1 MTHVATE
8 IQPLGRLQLCPRMS
22 VEGAVDG
29 AWWPRSTDLGDE
41 LPDLIAVFCSR
52 IGPVRRVVYDASMW
66 HSAPSRVIRGTTSIP
81 VDSYRLVARDTI
93 YLLGTHSRDAVLYVV
108 PASTD
113 LSLAR
118 RVLRAVF
125 EHASTTSAPA
135 LRLLLTQPAV
145 EARTANPLSPR
156 TTVA

>member
-29 AWWPRSTDLGDE
+29 AWWPRSTDLG
-41 LPDLIAVFCSR
+41 AR

-118 RVLRAVF
+118 RVMRAVF

-135 LRLLLTQPAV
+135 LRLLLTHPAV

-156 TTVA
+156 STVA